1 MTHASLNAPDSTD
14 AARWLKSSHSGGSN
28 GSCVEFARNLPGL
41 IPVRDSKN
49 PAGATLALS
58 PESWRGFVSAL
69 AAGHFRV

>member
-1 MTHASLNAPDSTD
+1 MKHEQSALAGAGTPL
-14 AARWLKSSHSGGSN
+14 WIKSSHSGASN
-28 GSCVEFARNLPGL
+28 GDCVEFARNLPGL

-69 AAGHFRV
+69 ATGHFRV